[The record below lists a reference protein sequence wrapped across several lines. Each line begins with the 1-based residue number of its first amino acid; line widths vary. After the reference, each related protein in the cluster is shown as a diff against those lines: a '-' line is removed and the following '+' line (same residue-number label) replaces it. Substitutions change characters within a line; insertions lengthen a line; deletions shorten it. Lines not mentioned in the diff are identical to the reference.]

1 MRAVLI
7 YSHIAAVS
15 RLETTHRRDASVC
28 DSRTAP
34 PAGTTKG
41 YLRTCL
47 TPSFSSETTEVIRAS
62 AQKKKS
68 RLLLLSCFMSNL
80 FPLIASLK
88 TTRAR
93 AQRNYDESAAHGIWC
108 LFHTKGVMAHSIW
121 VFSNVKTGK
130 GEKKKTL
137 QKDKQRLYFKK
148 TAVAGSGCVLPY
160 SFRNNKHRL
169 LTGRRR
175 GGTAATRSARAS
187 QGSLKESGWRKR
199 ETPSENKHF
208 SRDERCFFLP
218 FSLSH
223 FFLCDHFDDNG
234 SFSLPR
240 RESCAPSRRVI
251 PRLFHYV
258 FTPLPL
264 PQSKH
269 FVLLFA

>member
-1 MRAVLI
+1 M
-7 YSHIAAVS
+7 
-15 RLETTHRRDASVC
+15 
-28 DSRTAP
+28 
-34 PAGTTKG
+34 
-41 YLRTCL
+41 
-47 TPSFSSETTEVIRAS
+47 
-62 AQKKKS
+62 
-68 RLLLLSCFMSNL
+68 LLSCFMSNL

-93 AQRNYDESAAHGIWC
+93 AQRNYDESAPHGIWC

-130 GEKKKTL
+130 REKKKSL
-137 QKDKQRLYFKK
+137 QKDKQRLHFKK
-148 TAVAGSGCVLPY
+148 TAVAASGCVLPY

-218 FSLSH
+218 FAL
-223 FFLCDHFDDNG
+223 FFFRAIILTTT

-258 FTPLPL
+258 FTPPPL

-269 FVLLFA
+269 IRTFICITLKKSHFWLPENKTTFCCL